1 MMLEFSR
8 VLLACIY
15 LGGGFNDFLC
25 SPLLG
30 EMIPFGLVQPPTRY
44 ILFIYIYMLTHLHQI
59 FKFLVIQSTLVL
71 QSDRPWRSLN
81 LQEGFTLIWSN

>member
-44 ILFIYIYMLTHLHQI
+44 ILFIYIYAYTFTSNFQI
-59 FKFLVIQSTLVL
+59 FGDTI
-71 QSDRPWRSLN
+71 N
-81 LQEGFTLIWSN
+81 LGAAK